1 MTFFAYY
8 AESNIVCAIIF
19 AIMLVHDLLTMNR
32 QEKQIKYD
40 RALVAFMLYFIS
52 DCFWAAVDSG
62 ILPKNTFSVAVTNF
76 ANYLLMA
83 AVTYCWLD
91 FVMAVEEVPTRN
103 RPINRFAVL
112 FPFIISTVA
121 LIVTYIAAPQALI
134 SDEFEL
140 QPLYAVFLV
149 TVPSIYIAAV
159 ILYSVRKLRVE
170 DNQLEKKTHIA
181 VGFFPLI
188 VIAGGLVELV
198 FLPNTP
204 VYCFSCTVLMLTF
217 YIQSMDRRISTDPL
231 TQLNNRG
238 QLLRYIS
245 QKSDLRIEGRRTY
258 VMMLDINYFK
268 KINDTFGH
276 AEGDRALV
284 ITAEALQGAAQSCN
298 FPVFLG
304 RYGGDEFIL
313 ILHPVSENDIAGLPD
328 EIRGRI
334 ENGCAEKG
342 TPYVLSVGIGCDELR
357 AGNDT
362 FQQCQQRADHKL
374 YLDKEYTKLE
384 SGSSADIR

>member
-1 MTFFAYY
+1 MTFFAFY

-19 AIMLVHDLLTMNR
+19 AIMLIHDLLTMNR
-32 QEKQIKYD
+32 QEQQIKYD

-52 DCFWAAVDSG
+52 DCFWAAVDSD
-62 ILPKNTFSVAVTNF
+62 ILPKNTFSVIMTNF
-76 ANYLLMA
+76 ANYILMA
-83 AVTYCWLD
+83 AVTYYWLCY
-91 FVMAVEEVPTRN
+91 VMAVEEVPNRN
-103 RPINRFAVL
+103 RPKNNIAVL
-112 FPFIISTVA
+112 FPFIISTTA
-121 LIVTYIAAPQALI
+121 LTVTYIVAPQALI
-134 SDEFEL
+134 NDRFEL

-149 TVPSIYIAAV
+149 AVPFIYIAAV
-159 ILYSVRKLRVE
+159 ILYTVRKLRVE
-170 DNQLEKKTHIA
+170 DNPIEKKKHLS

-204 VYCFSCTVLMLTF
+204 IYCFSCTILMLTF

-238 QLLRYIS
+238 QLVRYIS
-245 QKSDLRIEGRRTY
+245 QKSNLRIEGRRTY

-268 KINDTFGH
+268 KINDTYGH

-284 ITAEALQGAAQSCN
+284 ITAEALQGAAQSCS

-313 ILHPVSENDIAGLPD
+313 VLHPVSENDITGLAD
-328 EIRGRI
+328 DIRSRI
-334 ENGCAEKG
+334 EASCTEKE
-342 TPYVLSVGIGCDELR
+342 TPYMLSVGIGFDELR
-357 AGNDT
+357 AGGDT

-384 SGSSADIR
+384 SGSLARQR